1 MGLRVG
7 LDFGTATTCV
17 SVIHPAT
24 QIPVVVPVHNA
35 TPFVDSQAWF
45 DTEPGRA
52 ALVPVQGSGRA
63 PRTIFE
69 AARRDFEQYWQAR
82 VEAQSDGGSWER
94 WEQAGREAWMLLSY
108 FKPELADLPSMV
120 ERQVVSGHQSRF
132 DPMAQSEELVPRA
145 DLVVYAT
152 PAPATND
159 YVAATAALIQEALRQ
174 VTERYNDRIDVL
186 MLGVPAL
193 NALEDAGEAARGRD
207 HRDQAIVL
215 ADIKERFGT
224 PQFRHDYRSEAFA
237 AGAALDIRGDQR
249 NPTVLVIDVG
259 AGTTDIAL
267 VAYSRGASGRCVPVE
282 ELEHCSFRLAGRD
295 INIAIADYLRDT
307 GTLRDAYRIMD
318 GRSWQILL
326 DNFIEDIKRDVT
338 SISKRF
344 TIPLRRIA
352 LCPETLAFDRE
363 QRARLNRTAEA
374 YLSLGELQ
382 LERFMTRWRSHLG
395 AFLELIDRAHPHLA
409 AELVTV
415 ELVGG
420 ACRFEPLRAAI
431 EAEIAA
437 SPFDGTPV
445 RFRDDAM
452 IEAQTVVARG
462 LANEALH
469 A

>member
-1 MGLRVG
+1 
-7 LDFGTATTCV
+7 
-17 SVIHPAT
+17 
-24 QIPVVVPVHNA
+24 
-35 TPFVDSQAWF
+35 
-45 DTEPGRA
+45 
-52 ALVPVQGSGRA
+52 
-63 PRTIFE
+63 
-69 AARRDFEQYWQAR
+69 
-82 VEAQSDGGSWER
+82 
-94 WEQAGREAWMLLSY
+94 MLLSY
-108 FKPELADLPSMV
+108 FKPELADLPGLV
-120 ERQVVSGHQSRF
+120 AREVVRGHQSRY
-132 DPMAQSEELVPRA
+132 DPMAQSEELTPRA

-159 YVAATAALIQEALRQ
+159 YVAATAALIQEALRR
-174 VTERYNDRIDVL
+174 VTEQYNDRIDVL

-193 NALEDAGEAARGRD
+193 NALEDAAEAARGRD
-207 HRDQAIVL
+207 HRDQAIAL
-215 ADIKERFGT
+215 AEIKNKFGT

-249 NPTVLVIDVG
+249 SPTVLVIDVG

-295 INIAIADYLRDT
+295 INSAIADYLRDT
-307 GTLRDAYRIMD
+307 WALRDAYQVMD
-318 GRSWQILL
+318 GRSWQIML
-326 DNFIEDIKRDVT
+326 DSFIEGIKRDVT

-344 TIPLRRIA
+344 TIPLHRIA
-352 LCPETLAFDRE
+352 SCPDTLAFDRE

-374 YLSLGELQ
+374 YLSLAELQ
-382 LERFMTRWRSHLG
+382 LERFMARWRSHLR
-395 AFLELIDRAHPHLA
+395 AFMERIDAAHPHLA

-437 SPFDGTPV
+437 SPFAGTPI
-445 RFRDDAM
+445 RFRDESM